1 MAVASTAGAVGA
13 SIGLHVDA
21 LGGPLA
27 SRLEQKVASELTE
40 TLADRALSTAAPTLK
55 RMSSKRRRELARLS
69 TDPTSVE
76 TSGHQCTGPCMDCL
90 DATWERPPVV
100 RRTRSNELRV
110 RGVV

>member
-1 MAVASTAGAVGA
+1 MREREETRFKEETSLDICTVQLSP
-13 SIGLHVDA
+13 I
-21 LGGPLA
+21 
-27 SRLEQKVASELTE
+27 KLTE